1 MGRVLEVTFPTLSR
15 GVDRAT
21 LKELYEEYLPLI
33 EDAIKSWR
41 MIYHKE
47 KNSRRN
53 NKESIGNRL
62 GKEYIYGTVR
72 PFFERLSPDDSR
84 YIRTHRMIVFGM
96 MEHSP
101 SLKAVVLKAS
111 GKKLAKLLLREGI
124 VRSLDDLPMVFIVQ
138 RIGLLD
144 IVDESLNTM
153 KVNIY
158 ECMSCFGMKPVF
170 TPMCD
175 FEAGIIEGIL
185 EGLYGRNATIEKNCW
200 GLGDHFCGF
209 EVYFR

>member
-1 MGRVLEVTFPTLSR
+1 VSYALRLKGGRE
-15 GVDRAT
+15 GVRRAGE
-21 LKELYEEYLPLI
+21 ELLPLAEEAI
-33 EDAIKSWR
+33 ESWR
-41 MIYHKE
+41 RVYYAERGKPAP
-47 KNSRRN
+47 NA
-53 NKESIGNRL
+53 GL
-62 GKEYIYGTVR
+62 GREGLGPDYIYGASR
-72 PFFERLSPDDSR
+72 PFFQAVSSDDHH

-111 GKKLAKLLLREGI
+111 GRKLAKLLLKEGI
-124 VRSLDDLPMVFIVQ
+124 VRSLDDLPAVFMVQ

-144 IVDESLNTM
+144 IVKESLNVM

-158 ECMSCFGMKPVF
+158 ECMSCFGMRPTS

-175 FEAGIIEGIL
+175 FEAGIIEGVM
-185 EGLYGRNATIEKNCW
+185 EGLYGRNATVERYCW
-200 GLGDHFCGF
+200 GLGYRFCGF

>member
-1 MGRVLEVTFPTLSR
+1 MHQILRKPISKSIVKVVS
-15 GVDRAT
+15 D
-21 LKELYEEYLPLI
+21 ELLPIAEE
-33 EDAIKSWR
+33 AIASWR
-41 MIYHKE
+41 EVYVKE
-47 KNSRRN
+47 KDSKPSPSGRS
-53 NKESIGNRL
+53 EGLSSD
-62 GKEYIYGTVR
+62 YIYGAIR

-111 GKKLAKLLLREGI
+111 GKRLAKLLFREGI
-124 VRSLDDLPMVFIVQ
+124 VRSLDDLPAVFIAQ

-144 IVDESLNTM
+144 VVKESLNVM
-153 KVNIY
+153 RINIY
-158 ECMSCFGMKPVF
+158 ECMSCFGMRSVS

-175 FEAGIIEGIL
+175 FEAGIIEGVM
-185 EGLYGRNATIEKNCW
+185 EELYGRNATVERHCW
-200 GLGDHFCGF
+200 GLGNHFCGF